1 MNLSPLGKTG
11 VLFLALIFMPI
22 MDLSPLGKI
31 GVLFSALVNT
41 FMPIAIILIVAFV
54 IDDLIGFK
62 LMRKFIGT
70 L

>member
-1 MNLSPLGKTG
+1 
-11 VLFLALIFMPI
+11 

-62 LMRKFIGT
+62 LMRKFIGG